1 MDSDGIYYL
10 LYYSKK
16 PDRIINILLS
26 TEGFINNL
34 DSYGIHNLLYHS
46 KEKEKIIKIIR
57 KYRPDIEL
65 NENKIK
71 LSNLI

>member
-1 MDSDGIYYL
+1 LDSYGIHNL
-10 LYYSKK
+10 LDFSKE
-16 PDRIINILLS
+16 PDKIINILLS

-34 DSYGIHNLLYHS
+34 DSNGIRNLLYHS
-46 KEKEKIIKIIR
+46 KEKDKIREIIR